1 MLGQQGHA
9 ESADLVGG
17 VAVGRDAVGPHHHA
31 LHQALL
37 HQQGAG
43 IVAGHAHVDAVLLQF
58 PGGQA
63 RALQEGA
70 RLVGDDPHL
79 LARFQGAADDA
90 QGRAVTGRGQGPGI
104 AVGEH
109 GVAVVDAGRPVAA
122 DLAADLHVLA
132 AHGLGPPQG
141 PHALHAPA
149 QVHGRGPG
157 RLQTHQGLVIGRA
170 PVGTG
175 RQAAAQFLKGQ
186 HAAETGRDA
195 DGRSAAHHHHLQ
207 GPDGLVQ
214 GADGQVVLAPG
225 QGALVQQIQGHGVS
239 VETDM
244 VFHAVLDG

>member
-1 MLGQQGHA
+1 M
-9 ESADLVGG
+9 
-17 VAVGRDAVGPHHHA
+17 
-31 LHQALL
+31 
-37 HQQGAG
+37 
-43 IVAGHAHVDAVLLQF
+43 
-58 PGGQA
+58 
-63 RALQEGA
+63 
-70 RLVGDDPHL
+70 
-79 LARFQGAADDA
+79 
-90 QGRAVTGRGQGPGI
+90 
-104 AVGEH
+104 
-109 GVAVVDAGRPVAA
+109 AA

-132 AHGLGPPQG
+132 AHGLGLGQQDGDEGLHLQTGMGPPQG

-149 QVHGRGPG
+149 QV
-157 RLQTHQGLVIGRA
+157 QGLVIGRA

>member
-1 MLGQQGHA
+1 MRA
-9 ESADLVGG
+9 SISRPAW
-17 VAVGRDAVGPHHHA
+17 
-31 LHQALL
+31 
-37 HQQGAG
+37 
-43 IVAGHAHVDAVLLQF
+43 
-58 PGGQA
+58 A
-63 RALQEGA
+63 RHRA
-70 RLVGDDPHL
+70 RM
-79 LARFQGAADDA
+79 RS
-90 QGRAVTGRGQGPGI
+90 T
-104 AVGEH
+104 
-109 GVAVVDAGRPVAA
+109 
-122 DLAADLHVLA
+122 
-132 AHGLGPPQG
+132 PQ
-141 PHALHAPA
+141 
-149 QVHGRGPG
+149 R